1 MTQDFKWLR
10 DQSRYDEVINWL
22 GGRWQIDQLEAWS
35 SGRFTLDDLKTWT
48 KGKYT
53 LDEIVKWTYHE
64 SDETADFASGVID
77 TYRSD
82 IEKHQGTISFLGI
95 DANFNV
101 HIAFDGACGSCTLR
115 ETSTMENLRA
125 DLAEYVPGFR
135 GLINDGPS
143 RPATGNYAINAF
155 SPNNDAPVEI
165 RTLGLAPIARVTQ
178 GQ

>member
-64 SDETADFASGVID
+64 SDETADFASGVIVP
-77 TYRSD
+77 
-82 IEKHQGTISFLGI
+82 IP
-95 DANFNV
+95 
-101 HIAFDGACGSCTLR
+101 TLPW
-115 ETSTMENLRA
+115 TSTITS
-125 DLAEYVPGFR
+125 LACCTAEGAPVPGLSFA
-135 GLINDGPS
+135 PS
-143 RPATGNYAINAF
+143 I
-155 SPNNDAPVEI
+155 
-165 RTLGLAPIARVTQ
+165 
-178 GQ
+178 